1 MNTHSSITEFIFTE
15 MLQRLNRASTRQVA
29 SLLPNDLQQELG
41 PLFALHIEMSY
52 LS

>member
-15 MLQRLNRASTRQVA
+15 VLQRLNCASTRQVA
-29 SLLPNDLQQELG
+29 SSLPNDLQQELG
-41 PLFALHIEMSY
+41 PLFALRVEMSR